1 MKTPIPLL
9 LAAGLAAAAPQQAPL
24 SLTSD
29 PSDIIDASPFL
40 SFHRNLVQIPSVSGN
55 ETAVGLFLADF
66 LEAHNFTVIK
76 QPVPAGNQAT
86 DTPTDTNRF
95 NIFAYPASSPSQDR
109 PEILL
114 TSHIDTVP
122 PFLPY
127 TLHDDHG
134 DRSALVLAGRG
145 TVDAK
150 ASVAAQVFA
159 VLETLEAH
167 PAASLGLLFVVDEE
181 VGGLG
186 MRVFSD
192 SPLNPTTPSPFHT
205 VIFGEPTELALVSG
219 HKGMLEF
226 PLLAK
231 GQAAHSGY
239 PWLGRSAVSALL
251 PALSRLD
258 ALGEIPAEDGGLPA
272 SPKFGR
278 TTVNIGRVDA
288 GVAANVVPAKA
299 RAEVAIR
306 LAEGT
311 PDDARKIIAQ
321 AVQDATHGDEN
332 VYCDFEVYSG
342 GYPPQDLDTD
352 VPGFEIMPVNYG
364 TDVPNLKVSENV
376 KRYLYGPGSI
386 HVAHGD
392 DEAITVGQL
401 EEAVRGYK
409 RLIDAAVQRGLKS
422 E

>member
-1 MKTPIPLL
+1 MRTPFSLL
-9 LAAGLAAAAPQQAPL
+9 LAAGLTAAAPQQSPL
-24 SLTSD
+24 LLTSD
-29 PSDIIDASPFL
+29 SLDIINASPFL

-55 ETAVGLFLADF
+55 ETAVGNFLVEF
-66 LEAHNFTVIK
+66 LKSHNFTVIR
-76 QPVPAGNQAT
+76 QPVPTGNQAT
-86 DTPTDTNRF
+86 DPTLDTNRF
-95 NIFAYPASSPSQDR
+95 NIFAYPSASPSQDR

-122 PFLPY
+122 PYIPY
-127 TLHDDHG
+127 TVHDRSGG
-134 DRSALVLAGRG
+134 DRSSLLLAGRG

-159 VLETLEAH
+159 VLDTLSEHPET
-167 PAASLGLLFVVDEE
+167 SLGLLFVVDEE

-192 SPLNPTTPSPFHT
+192 SPLNSSPSPFHT

-226 PLLAK
+226 SLAAT

-258 ALGEIPAEDGGLPA
+258 LLGDIPAEDGGLPA
-272 SPKFGR
+272 SPKYGR

-288 GVAANVVPAKA
+288 GVAANVVPAGA
-299 RAEVAIR
+299 RADVAIR

-311 PDDARKIIAQ
+311 PDEARGIVAQ
-321 AVQDATHGDEN
+321 AVKDATNGNQN

-352 VPGFEIMPVNYG
+352 VPGFEIMTVNYG
-364 TDVPNLKVSENV
+364 TDVPNLKVSEKV

-409 RLIDAAVQRGLKS
+409 RLIDAAVRRSKL